1 MSQDRYDH
9 QADDQA
15 PRETG
20 RLEETHH
27 ATREGSTRPAPETD
41 VFAAMDDYM
50 NSTEEPVSDHESIH
64 GAIPTSMADSMPR
77 FQPALD
83 REATAASRP
92 MPGTTSQSD
101 HAALPNANS
110 VALSQIPKER
120 RPRPSTVCEVC
131 PASLWTASPHDVQC
145 WCRIMHFTSWS
156 TNAPYHRIACDGIA
170 LASEQA

>member
-50 NSTEEPVSDHESIH
+50 NSTERPKSDLDSIP
-64 GAIPTSMADSMPR
+64 GSMMPAISA
-77 FQPALD
+77 
-83 REATAASRP
+83 
-92 MPGTTSQSD
+92 
-101 HAALPNANS
+101 
-110 VALSQIPKER
+110 
-120 RPRPSTVCEVC
+120 
-131 PASLWTASPHDVQC
+131 
-145 WCRIMHFTSWS
+145 
-156 TNAPYHRIACDGIA
+156 
-170 LASEQA
+170 

>member
-1 MSQDRYDH
+1 MSQDQQDH
-9 QADDQA
+9 QANDQA
-15 PRETG
+15 ARETG

-27 ATREGSTRPAPETD
+27 TTREDSTRPAPETD

-50 NSTEEPVSDHESIH
+50 NSTDEPESDHESIH
-64 GAIPTSMADSMPR
+64 GAIPDSIPR
-77 FQPALD
+77 SQPAPD
-83 REATAASRP
+83 QEASAASRP
-92 MPGTTSQSD
+92 MPGATPPAD
-101 HAALPNANS
+101 PAALLPNAGS
-110 VALSQIPKER
+110 LALSQIPKER

-170 LASEQA
+170 IATEQA